1 MTYTFENPKIEITD
15 PTIEVV
21 NVSDDIVNKNCVVS
35 ILVTVD
41 NFKAIVKLYDFTY
54 VDTWEDADVIEWV
67 NTKLE
72 EFKTE

>member
-21 NVSDDIVNKNCVVS
+21 NVNDDILNKNCVVS

-67 NTKLE
+67 KTKLE